1 MFSTASGKTF
11 TYTFELKVKKPQVCA
26 LDVREDTRCD
36 DARTLLF
43 GNKTSVG
50 QICSIADTVI
60 EHGKGQELQN
70 IGGGLCLD
78 VDMSSGPSAIRTNG
92 INVQIWS
99 CNGALQQQ
107 WTLDANG
114 ALRNGGGLCLDVDMS
129 SGPSAISTNGI
140 NVQAWSCNGAP
151 QQQWTLDANGAL
163 RNGGGLC
170 LDVDMSSGP
179 SAIST
184 NGINVQIWS
193 CNDALQQAWKFNT
206 NGDKL
211 LPDNMPG
218 TCCLDNVKTLQN
230 FGDQVR
236 YILELF
242 LIYWLVSQTTLQHI
256 RDLTYVDI
264 STFRQISHSVHM

>member
-1 MFSTASGKTF
+1 MNWPNKWNYGVDQHGHIDFPDPSPKSALLQRTDSSSDSSDVLLPVEYTLKSVSGNNFTDTF
-11 TYTFELKVKKPQVCA
+11 KFNVKKPQVCA
-26 LDVREDTRCD
+26 LDVQKDTRCD

-60 EHGKGQELQN
+60 DIGKGQELQN

-78 VDMSSGPSAIRTNG
+78 VDVNQLKAD
-92 INVQIWS
+92 
-99 CNGALQQQ
+99 GA
-107 WTLDANG
+107 T
-114 ALRNGGGLCLDVDMS
+114 
-129 SGPSAISTNGI
+129 
-140 NVQAWSCNGAP
+140 VQAWSCNGAP

-179 SAIST
+179 SAIRT

-236 YILELF
+236 Y
-242 LIYWLVSQTTLQHI
+242 S
-256 RDLTYVDI
+256 
-264 STFRQISHSVHM
+264 